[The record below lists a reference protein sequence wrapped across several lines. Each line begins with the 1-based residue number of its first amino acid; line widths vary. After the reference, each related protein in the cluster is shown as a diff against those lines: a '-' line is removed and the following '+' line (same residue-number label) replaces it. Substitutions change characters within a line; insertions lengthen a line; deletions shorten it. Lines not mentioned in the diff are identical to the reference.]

1 MKINHAESML
11 QRNEEYWIELLESAP
26 GTPESEDAG
35 DRLAGK
41 LQALLTPPWLADVE
55 RYEDLPDKLKEVL
68 WELENMIAE
77 YGLLCQQ
84 AGFNAG
90 VEATHRQQIKAS

>member
-1 MKINHAESML
+1 MKVNHAERML
-11 QRNEEYWIELLESAP
+11 QKNEEYWIKLLESAP
-26 GTPESEDAG
+26 GTTESEDAG
-35 DRLAGK
+35 DKLADK
-41 LQALLTPPWLADVE
+41 LRAVLTPPWLADVE
-55 RYEDLPDKLKEVL
+55 RYEDLPDKLKGVL

-77 YGLLCQQ
+77 YGHLCQK